1 MASWKIIHVIFNFEH
16 GDLYK
21 CTIFEPIGLP
31 SRFIYEITINL
42 RIAFAVENGLPVKL
56 LVLLQMVAMR
66 SCDLHLACSA
76 QPRARGRRRADCD
89 NTDPAAASS
98 QHINCNNTSLT
109 QWKAKPRNIK
119 SIRFLPFLPL
129 LGSFFVGSTIFK
141 KIFGRY
147 FLVCLNCCRR
157 PCTTPSP
164 GHQRSQM

>member
-1 MASWKIIHVIFNFEH
+1 MHNIRTYEN
-16 GDLYK
+16 
-21 CTIFEPIGLP
+21 TISISE
-31 SRFIYEITINL
+31 
-42 RIAFAVENGLPVKL
+42 
-56 LVLLQMVAMR
+56 
-66 SCDLHLACSA
+66 LHLQLNMDCLWSCWCFCRCWRWGSTISTPRMLGPSA
-76 QPRARGRRRADCD
+76 RPRARGRRRADCD
-89 NTDPAAASS
+89 NTAAAAASS
-98 QHINCNNTSLT
+98 QHINCNNTSQT

>member
-1 MASWKIIHVIFNFEH
+1 MHNIRAYRSAQHFMDLFMKSQYQSQNCICSWKWTAYEVVGVAADG
-16 GDLYK
+16 GD
-21 CTIFEPIGLP
+21 ED
-31 SRFIYEITINL
+31 
-42 RIAFAVENGLPVKL
+42 
-56 LVLLQMVAMR
+56 LQY
-66 SCDLHLACSA
+66 LHLACSA
-76 QPRARGRRRADCD
+76 PPRARGRRRADCD

-157 PCTTPSP
+157 PCCTTPSP

>member
-1 MASWKIIHVIFNFEH
+1 MHNIRTYENTISISELHLQLKWTAYEVVGVAADA
-16 GDLYK
+16 GD
-21 CTIFEPIGLP
+21 E
-31 SRFIYEITINL
+31 EL
-42 RIAFAVENGLPVKL
+42 RSPPR
-56 LVLLQMVAMR
+56 M
-66 SCDLHLACSA
+66 LACSA
-76 QPRARGRRRADCD
+76 PLRARGRRRADCD
-89 NTDPAAASS
+89 NTAPAAASS
-98 QHINCNNTSLT
+98 QHINSNNTSLT
-109 QWKAKPRNIK
+109 QWKAKLRNIK

>member
-1 MASWKIIHVIFNFEH
+1 MHNIRFIIVIIII
-16 GDLYK
+16 
-21 CTIFEPIGLP
+21 IFGLP
-31 SRFIYEITINL
+31 SISWIYLWNHNINL
-42 RIAFAVENGLPVKL
+42 RIAFAVENGLPMKL

-66 SCDLHLACSA
+66 SCDLHLACSVLG
-76 QPRARGRRRADCD
+76 PGRGEGGELIVTTQLQRHLAD
-89 NTDPAAASS
+89 SS

-109 QWKAKPRNIK
+109 QWKAKLRNIK